1 MAFTLLHVLEVVLIF
16 TFATLDQVL
25 LLVLILIGNDTL
37 EVIDIIN
44 KAGTRYRQYCLE
56 IVRVHNFQHI
66 HCEQYWKS
74 L

>member
-56 IVRVHNFQHI
+56 IVRVHNFQHR
-66 HCEQYWKS
+66 HYEQY
-74 L
+74 